1 MPRPVALVPHDPAWA
16 ARAEG
21 LIAALHAAG
30 AGVFRAVHHMG
41 STAIPG
47 IPAKPVIDLLAEVE
61 ALDAVEGAQASLA
74 ALGWRWRGENGL
86 VGRRYFTRDDP
97 ETGTRAAHLH
107 VYASGD
113 PAIAWHLAF
122 RDRLRAEPA
131 TAGAYAQEKARCA
144 ALHPDDSA
152 TYTACKQAWTDSV
165 AAEAVGVWGG
175 GRGEQTTKQP
185 SLSSWP
191 GLTGPPSGT
200 R

>member
-16 ARAEG
+16 ARAE
-21 LIAALHAAG
+21 ALGAGVRAAG

-47 IPAKPVIDLLAEVE
+47 IPAKPVIDLLAEAE
-61 ALDAVEGAQASLA
+61 TLEAVEGARGPLA

-97 ETGTRAAHLH
+97 ATGTHAAHLH

-152 TYTACKQAWTDSV
+152 AYTACKQAWTDAV
-165 AAEAVGVWGG
+165 AAEAVGGWEAPVFSPSLM
-175 GRGEQTTKQP
+175 GRGTAA
-185 SLSSWP
+185 SDA
-191 GLTGPPSGT
+191 
-200 R
+200 

>member
-1 MPRPVALVPHDPAWA
+1 MPRPVVLVPHDPAWA

-21 LIAALHAAG
+21 LIAELHAAVP
-30 AGVFRAVHHMG
+30 GVFGAVHPMG

-61 ALDAVEGAQASLA
+61 ALEAVEGAQASLA

-86 VGRRYFTRDDP
+86 AGRRYFTRDAP

-107 VYASGD
+107 VYARGD

-131 TAGAYAQEKARCA
+131 TADAYAQEKARCA

-152 TYTACKQAWTDSV
+152 AYAACKQAWTDAV
-165 AAEAVGVWGG
+165 AAEAVAVSAGSH
-175 GRGEQTTKQP
+175 P
-185 SLSSWP
+185 AAN
-191 GLTGPPSGT
+191 
-200 R
+200 